1 MHLAK
6 GPQKV
11 FVEWKVKTF
20 QGFLFLSA
28 RGIKLA
34 ACDHSSHF
42 RQRKTMSLHN
52 KGAMEPF

>member
-20 QGFLFLSA
+20 QGFLFFVGV
-28 RGIKLA
+28 RDKI
-34 ACDHSSHF
+34 SS
-42 RQRKTMSLHN
+42 M
-52 KGAMEPF
+52 